1 MELDTWIRGYKIRAF
16 EWIDNKYIYFNV
28 MYYRSG
34 QSISST
40 PVWDKTVYIKNNK
53 NGNKIVYEFTD
64 SLVEYVSKLKVSK
77 AILDF
82 Y

>member
-1 MELDTWIRGYKIRAF
+1 
-16 EWIDNKYIYFNV
+16 

-34 QSISST
+34 QSISSA

-64 SLVEYVSKLKVSK
+64 SLVEYVSKLKVTK